1 MWNGRHTLAICCWC
15 MCPHAPGKQVHFL
28 SPQNALLA
36 PALQA
41 VLGIPGEFGFLKKN
55 ELFVGR
61 VAMLGFAAELVGE
74 VCALLLFL
82 ASARAEMA
90 WCHPEHAELEAC
102 CARLAFWLWLCYWL
116 CVGAV

>member
-1 MWNGRHTLAICCWC
+1 MSRGV
-15 MCPHAPGKQVHFL
+15 MCYLFLVVHVSTCITQVV
-28 SPQNALLA
+28 LLHMHPSKRQLV

-74 VCALLLFL
+74 VCALLLL
-82 ASARAEMA
+82 RH
-90 WCHPEHAELEAC
+90 CL
-102 CARLAFWLWLCYWL
+102 
-116 CVGAV
+116 VAV